1 MDSKL
6 AYLLG
11 FVSGLGYVAYKLLSM
26 DESELIVFGE
36 RVLDF
41 REQ

>member
-1 MDSKL
+1 MNSKI
-6 AYLLG
+6 AFVLG
-11 FVSGLGYVAYKLLSM
+11 FLTGLGYVAYKLLHM

-36 RVLDF
+36 RVLDY

>member
-1 MDSKL
+1 MNSKI
-6 AYLLG
+6 AYVLG
-11 FVSGLGYVAYKLLSM
+11 FVSGLAYVAYKLLTM

-36 RVLDF
+36 RVLDY